1 MSIQNI
7 EKINIEENLEN
18 EKESEIINK
27 YGFLNKQD
35 PYTKSGSISRILVI
49 WAIKIVKLSNY
60 ISLKSEYLGNLPEE
74 FQSKY
79 YINDLK
85 EKWYNQNYK
94 NKKYY
99 PLISS
104 AISCNK
110 LLFFYVM
117 LTVFLRSIMEPI
129 RLSLYREFMSRFSK
143 NNNKKDIFY
152 SFFTQKQ
159 IAFLFVFFRI
169 IAILVWR
176 KSLEYECLLGNK
188 ISSQFQCLI
197 YEKLLKISL
206 ASTKQRIDTGQ
217 VINYIQSD
225 SQQLINLLSLFPDL
239 FCIPIK
245 IIIYSYM
252 LFQILGYIYF
262 FGIIILIIFISGNL
276 YFQKKLKNIIENN
289 LKLKDERMKI
299 TTETFNNISILK
311 LYSWE
316 NEFKRKIILSRENE
330 LKSLNSKFQ
339 LNNIN
344 NTIQWAG
351 PVITSIICI
360 GLYVFYKGN
369 FRIEDILISLTLFNR
384 LQQPIRIFPEVINNF
399 YNTLIS
405 MERIENY
412 LKQDEINENN
422 IIKNDKESIDN
433 NIIIKIKEGNFSW
446 GIPSNNENKTKIK
459 KENKNKFKNV
469 KIEDSNNIELKI
481 LKSEN
486 NKTKYSKISN
496 IDLNDDTL
504 IQEENSLTPIL
515 KNINFEIYKGEFICI
530 IGDVGSGK
538 STLIHSILNN
548 LIPLNKNN
556 KIIINGSIS
565 YTSQIPWLSNST
577 IKNNILFYNSFNNEK
592 YNKIIDLSC
601 LRKDLEILE
610 GGDLTEIGEKGVNL
624 SGGQKARIAIARA
637 LYSDKDIYLFDDPI
651 SSLDSNIGMKII
663 KNCIIDYLKDKTR
676 ILVTHSLQY
685 ISYAD
690 RIFYMNKGEI
700 KWIGTYDEIKQK
712 DFFIEFYDKNQD
724 MQKNNNVDLKNEYN
738 EEKEKK
744 ESLNKG
750 IIKRITKD
758 ENIEKNNI
766 KFSLIK
772 SFINNMG
779 GINIPIT
786 IILFLIIMS
795 IFKISS
801 DIFLGFWEFNQSKG
815 KNLKYFLIYSFLSLG
830 SCLFNYCLLKINS
843 KASITESR
851 IVHSLMIES
860 LIDAPIPSFHDII
873 PKGQIFNRLSKD
885 LENIDNNSIREM
897 NSMLTSIINFIS
909 SLIICSYYEPYCLI
923 FCPILVI
930 IGYFWTKYTI
940 KCMRELYRIEGN
952 VRSPILNIT
961 NETIPGTTIIR
972 IFKNEN
978 NYLNDF
984 YKNIDENLKVKLILN
999 GVRNLYDIFLDSLT
1013 TSLIIFLV
1021 IFCLVYQNSFSPSQ
1035 IGLIIT
1041 YYEIIHGSLFWGLQ
1055 TLQSFQNSMIDLER
1069 CMFLTK
1075 CPKEKSNINYN
1086 KNLDLW
1092 PFEGKIKFENFS
1104 VKYRDDS
1111 ELVLKN
1117 LNFEINPNEKI
1128 GIIGRTGSGK
1138 STIALCLF
1146 RILESTSGRILI
1158 DDIDISEIQLNKLRK
1173 NLTIIPQNPSLMIGT
1188 LRYNI
1193 DPLNLNTDE
1202 DIINVMKKIKFDYI
1216 INRET
1221 EGLLQE
1227 ISEGGNNLSVGEK
1240 QLICITRAIL
1250 RKSKIIIMD
1259 EATANIDYKT
1269 EEIIQNVINE
1279 ILTQSTIITIAHRIK
1294 TILNYDKIIVLENG
1308 EIVDFDS
1315 PKKLMEKKEGIFY
1328 QLYQKSNL

>member
-1 MSIQNI
+1 MLKKNI
-7 EKINIEENLEN
+7 DEVPIEENLEN
-18 EKESEIINK
+18 EKEREIIKK

-35 PYTKSGSISRILVI
+35 PYTRSGYISRILVI
-49 WAIKIVKLSNY
+49 WAIKIVQLSNY
-60 ISLKSEYLGNLPEE
+60 ISLKSEYLGNLPQD

-94 NKKYY
+94 NKKYF
-99 PLISS
+99 PLILS

-143 NNNKKDIFY
+143 NNKTDDIFY

-159 IAFLFVFFRI
+159 IAFLFIFFRI
-169 IAILVWR
+169 IAILIWR

-206 ASTKQRIDTGQ
+206 SSTKQRIDTGQ
-217 VINYIQSD
+217 VITYIQSD
-225 SQQLINLLSLFPDL
+225 SQKLINLLNLFPDL

-252 LFQILGYIYF
+252 LFQILGLIYF

-276 YFQKKLKNIIENN
+276 YFQKKLKNIIQNN
-289 LKLKDERMKI
+289 LELKDERMKI

-316 NEFKRKIILSRENE
+316 NEFKKKIMKARENE

-339 LNNIN
+339 LNNLN

-360 GLYVFYKGN
+360 GLYIYSRGN

-399 YNTLIS
+399 YNTIIS
-405 MERIENY
+405 MERIEKY
-412 LKQDEINENN
+412 LNQDEINENN
-422 IIKNDKESIDN
+422 IIKNDIECINK
-433 NIIIKIKEGNFSW
+433 NIIIKIKEGNYSW
-446 GIPSNNENKTKIK
+446 GIPTNNESQREKQK
-459 KENKNKFKNV
+459 KKKNKFKNV
-469 KIEDSNNIELKI
+469 KIGDSKNIELKT
-481 LKSEN
+481 LKSIDY

-496 IDLNDDTL
+496 IDLMDATL
-504 IQEENSLTPIL
+504 IPEENSITPIL
-515 KNINFEIYKGEFICI
+515 KNINFEIYKGEFIYI

-538 STLIHSILNN
+538 STLINSILNN

-556 KIIINGSIS
+556 KIIINGSIG
-565 YTSQIPWLSNST
+565 YISQIPWLANTT
-577 IKNNILFYNSFNNEK
+577 IKNNILFYTSFNNEK

-601 LRKDLEILE
+601 LRPDLEILD
-610 GGDLTEIGEKGVNL
+610 GGDLTEIGEKGINL
-624 SGGQKARIAIARA
+624 SGGQKARITIARA
-637 LYSDKDIYLFDDPI
+637 LYSDKDIYIFDDPI

-663 KNCIIDYLKDKTR
+663 QNCIIDYLKDKTR
-676 ILVTHSLQY
+676 IFVSHSLQY
-685 ISYAD
+685 ISYAS

-700 KWIGTYDEIKQK
+700 VWIGTYDEIKQK
-712 DFFIEFYDKNQD
+712 DFFIKFYDKNQE
-724 MQKNNNVDLKNEYN
+724 MKKKNNPKDEYK
-738 EEKEKK
+738 EEKVKK

-750 IIKRITKD
+750 LIKRITKD
-758 ENIEKNNI
+758 ETFEKDNIS
-766 KFSLIK
+766 FTLIK
-772 SFINNMG
+772 SFINNIG
-779 GINIPIT
+779 GIYIPIK
-786 IILFLIIMS
+786 IIIFLIIMS
-795 IFKISS
+795 IFKLSS
-801 DIFLGFWEFNQSKG
+801 DIFLGFWESHQSKG
-815 KNLKYFLIYSFLSLG
+815 KNLKYFCIYSFLSLG
-830 SCLFNYCLLKINS
+830 SCIFNYCLLQINS
-843 KASITESR
+843 NASITESR
-851 IVHSLMIES
+851 NVHSLMIES

-909 SLIICSYYEPYCLI
+909 SLIICSYFEPYCLI

-930 IGYFWTKYTI
+930 IGFIWTKYTI
-940 KCMRELYRIEGN
+940 KCMRELYRIEGI
-952 VRSPILNIT
+952 VRTPILNIT

-1021 IFCLVYQNSFSPSQ
+1021 IFCLIYQDSFSPSQ

-1069 CMFLTK
+1069 CMYFTK
-1075 CPKEKSNINYN
+1075 CPKEKTNIKYN
-1086 KNLDLW
+1086 KNLNLW

-1128 GIIGRTGSGK
+1128 GIVGRTGSGK
-1138 STIALCLF
+1138 TTIALCLF
-1146 RILESTSGRILI
+1146 RILEPTSGKIII
-1158 DDIDISEIQLNKLRK
+1158 DDIDISEIELNKLRK

-1193 DPLNLNTDE
+1193 DPLNLYSDE

-1216 INRET
+1216 INREL
-1221 EGLLQE
+1221 EGLFQE
-1227 ISEGGNNLSVGEK
+1227 ILEGGNNLSVGEK

-1308 EIVDFDS
+1308 EVVDFDS
-1315 PKKLMEKKEGIFY
+1315 PKNLIEKKEGIFY
-1328 QLYQKSNL
+1328 KLYQKSNL